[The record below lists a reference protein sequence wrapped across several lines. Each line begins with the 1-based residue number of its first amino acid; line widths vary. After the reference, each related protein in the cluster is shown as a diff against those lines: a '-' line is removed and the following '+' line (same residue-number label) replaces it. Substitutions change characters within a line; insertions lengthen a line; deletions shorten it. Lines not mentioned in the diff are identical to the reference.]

1 MKRTP
6 IWRAEMRV
14 RAVNDGTRTGTIVRL
29 FKHRQQG
36 NTFLVVRWDG
46 EHADCVYCSDAG
58 VIEPARNQ

>member
-1 MKRTP
+1 
-6 IWRAEMRV
+6 
-14 RAVNDGTRTGTIVRL
+14 VRL